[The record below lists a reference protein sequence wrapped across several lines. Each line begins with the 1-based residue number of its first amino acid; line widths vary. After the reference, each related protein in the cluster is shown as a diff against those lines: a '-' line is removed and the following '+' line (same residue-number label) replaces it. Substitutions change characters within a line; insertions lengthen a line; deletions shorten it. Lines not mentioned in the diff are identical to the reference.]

1 MITKNMQEREH
12 RLSRSPYDR
21 EIHISSHPSGAV
33 DAESIIEALVHL
45 FKTDIFII
53 SYKKIFINAAVLDT
67 LEPHSATT
75 RPPIA
80 VELELQTKKI
90 QEKLEL

>member
-1 MITKNMQEREH
+1 MNT
-12 RLSRSPYDR
+12 D
-21 EIHISSHPSGAV
+21 ISSHPSGAA

-45 FKTDIFII
+45 SKTDIFII

-67 LEPHSATT
+67 LQ
-75 RPPIA
+75 PPYSC
-80 VELELQTKKI
+80 ELELQTKKI